1 MKAAR
6 SCRIGPWARR
16 RLRAFGFGFAIGLGL
31 GLVPGTVALHA
42 QGLNSTFGSSGSGEP
57 LVIEAQEGIEWQ
69 QSNQIYIARGAARA
83 TKGEVTVAAE
93 TLIAHYREIEGGG
106 TEIWRIEATGAVRI
120 TTPQETATG
129 DKGIYDI
136 DQGVLVLTG
145 REVSFATPTERI
157 TATQSMEYWEGR
169 GLAVAR
175 GDAVAIQD
183 DKRLR
188 GDVLSA
194 HLKEDAD
201 GKLKIYRV
209 EAFGNVEVK
218 SETEIVRAQYGDY
231 NLESGIATLTGSVKI
246 TNGQNQLNG
255 DYAEVDLNTGISR
268 LLARPNTA
276 TGESGQVHGIFVPKE
291 KPEQA
296 P

>member
-1 MKAAR
+1 MKPANT
-6 SCRIGPWARR
+6 CGDRR
-16 RLRAFGFGFAIGLGL
+16 RAPGLARILAVAIVLAL
-31 GLVPGTVALHA
+31 TPGAAALHA
-42 QGLNSTFGSSGSGEP
+42 QGLNSTFGASGSDEP
-57 LVIEAQEGIEWQ
+57 LAIEAQEGIEWQ
-69 QSNQIYIARGAARA
+69 QSNQVYIARGAARA

-93 TLIAHYREIEGGG
+93 TLIAHYREIEGGD
-106 TEIWRIEATGAVRI
+106 TEIWRIEATGGVRI
-120 TTPQETATG
+120 TTPRETATG

-136 DQGVLVLTG
+136 DQAVLVLTG
-145 REVSFATPTERI
+145 REVSFETPTERI
-157 TATQSMEYWEGR
+157 TANQSLEYWEAR

-175 GDAVAIQD
+175 GDAVVIQD

-201 GKLKIYRV
+201 GKLSIYRV
-209 EAFGNVEVK
+209 EAFGNVEVA

-231 NLESGIATLTGSVKI
+231 NVESGIATLTGSVKI
-246 TNGQNQLNG
+246 TKGQNQFNG
-255 DYAEVDLNTGISR
+255 DFAEVDLNTGISK
-268 LLARPNTA
+268 LLARPDTG

-291 KPEQA
+291 KSEQT